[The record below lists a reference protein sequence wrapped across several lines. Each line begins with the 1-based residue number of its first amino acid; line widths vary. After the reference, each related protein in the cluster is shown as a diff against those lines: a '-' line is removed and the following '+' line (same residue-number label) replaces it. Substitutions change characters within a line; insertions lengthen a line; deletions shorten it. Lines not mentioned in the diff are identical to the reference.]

1 MLDLWQTPC
10 PPPRILKALDYSR
23 AFLFSAGL
31 IVLLP
36 QHGLFAVLSHKNVK
50 VKVSVAADVRKTHP
64 QHCVWP
70 TFPRAGRSSRGNAL
84 VRGPMVFGLVLQAL
98 MIADKTSSLH
108 FPAVQAGEYTWGFS
122 SLLSILTRYL
132 C

>member
-1 MLDLWQTPC
+1 MFGKLI
-10 PPPRILKALDYSR
+10 RNIVYGR
-23 AFLFSAGL
+23 LFPAQAE
-31 IVLLP
+31 VL
-36 QHGLFAVLSHKNVK
+36 G
-50 VKVSVAADVRKTHP
+50 
-64 QHCVWP
+64 
-70 TFPRAGRSSRGNAL
+70 GNAL